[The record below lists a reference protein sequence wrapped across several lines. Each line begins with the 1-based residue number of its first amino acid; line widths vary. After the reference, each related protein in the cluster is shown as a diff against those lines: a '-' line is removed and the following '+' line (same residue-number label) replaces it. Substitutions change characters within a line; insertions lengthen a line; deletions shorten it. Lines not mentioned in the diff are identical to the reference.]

1 MVHLL
6 YFIQVYL
13 LLIWARVT
21 YISEPVKGIKI
32 NFMGRGGV
40 KIGLP
45 WQTDG
50 WESLLER
57 FQWCLW
63 WNHPGPE
70 IAYYNVQ

>member
-32 NFMGRGGV
+32 NFMGRGGGQNQPPMANRWLGILAG
-40 KIGLP
+40 KIP
-45 WQTDG
+45 MVSVVEPSWT
-50 WESLLER
+50 
-57 FQWCLW
+57 
-63 WNHPGPE
+63 
-70 IAYYNVQ
+70 